1 MANLRDIRKRIASI
15 KNTQTITRAVQMV
28 AAAKL
33 RRAQEN
39 IWRNRAYAD
48 KMDKVIASLAGRA
61 DRSSHPLLAERQV
74 RNVELVIITGDRGL
88 CGAFNANIMARAEQ
102 YMEENSNQYKGF
114 SLICIGNKGWDY
126 FRKRRVNIRNSF
138 RDIMG
143 KVQYENAAVIG
154 EDLIQAFTTG
164 LCDQVTLFYNY
175 FQSTATQV
183 PTVKQ
188 LLPFEAGQMEES
200 AVDYLYEPKE
210 KDILN
215 ALLPRQI
222 MAQVFRSLLESAAAE
237 HAARMTAMDNATSNC
252 KEIIEYL
259 TTMYN
264 KERQASITR
273 EMIDIIGGA
282 EALK

>member
-61 DRSSHPLLAERQV
+61 DRSSHPLLAERRV

-188 LLPFEAGQMEES
+188 LLPFEAGKTEES